1 MTKLYST
8 STGNH
13 DNAALLKSIAEG
25 DESAFERF
33 FVAYRDKLYNY
44 LFRITKSNEIAEE
57 LVIDVFLKFWLR
69 REMVAEIEDADA
81 YLHKM
86 AYNKALDFFRQASRH
101 TELQKLISRQMEI
114 TAKDADHVLLEHE
127 YQSILSGAIEK
138 LSPQRRLIFTMSR
151 VDELSHEEIASKLNL
166 SEHTVKNAIVKSLQ
180 VLRKHF
186 QHFKMFFF

>member
-1 MTKLYST
+1 MAKLYRIPD
-8 STGNH
+8 GNQ
-13 DNAALLKSIAEG
+13 DDAELLKSISEG

-69 REMVAEIEDADA
+69 REMVAEIEDLDA

-114 TAKDADHVLLEHE
+114 TVKDADHVLLEHE
-127 YQSILSGAIEK
+127 YQNILSGAIEK
-138 LSPQRRLIFTMSR
+138 LSPQRKLIFTMSR

-186 QHFKMFFF
+186 QNFRIFFF